1 MSRDSGRRSLGTR
14 SQDAAGLRE
23 AARALLTTPVITA
36 TRRPE
41 TIALVRRHVTAL
53 RTMFSTQLGYHLIAE
68 SGFARLVKLPPEPSS
83 PARTLARRN
92 GTPLGAPTYTLVALA
107 CAALLAPGV
116 GEQILISQLVAQI
129 RSDAAE
135 QGISVPDDLPQRRRL
150 VAALSVLID
159 WGVLT
164 ETDGTIGRWGDT
176 GADEAL
182 LTICRPLLPHLL
194 VRSIGPGATDDSI
207 LAPEAGAPRRR
218 LRRRLAEDPV
228 VLRRDLSPEE
238 LDVLSRE
245 RTELSRL
252 LNDNFGLVLEVR
264 AEGAL
269 AYDPAETLSD
279 IEFPGAGSVKQAG
292 LLLVGALADRAE
304 QSQSAAPEFPWAVV
318 EDRLGELLDQNR
330 RVWKS
335 EYGDAPERLRDDVV
349 ALLVSLRLIEISD
362 SGVRLLG
369 PAFRYRP
376 RAVAQHSQ
384 LTLDSFDEERGR
396 S

>member
-1 MSRDSGRRSLGTR
+1 MNRGTGHGTLGTR
-14 SQDAAGLRE
+14 SHEAAGIRE
-23 AARALLTTPVITA
+23 AARALLSAPVLTA
-36 TRRPE
+36 ARHPE
-41 TIALVRRHVTAL
+41 TIALIRRHVTAL
-53 RTMFSTQLGYHLIAE
+53 RSMFNTQLGYHLIVE
-68 SGFARLVKLPPEPSS
+68 SGFARLVKLPPEPCA
-83 PARTLARRN
+83 PARTLVRRS
-92 GTPLGAPTYTLVALA
+92 GAPLGASTYTLIALA

-129 RSDAAE
+129 RADAAE
-135 QGISVPDDLPQRRRL
+135 QGISIPDDLPQRRRL

-164 ETDGTIGRWGDT
+164 ETDGTVADWSDT
-176 GADEAL
+176 GTDEAL
-182 LTICRPLLPHLL
+182 LTILRPLLPHLL
-194 VRSIGPGATDDSI
+194 VRSIGPGSTDHSI

-218 LRRRLAEDPV
+218 LRRRLAEEPV
-228 VLRRDLSPEE
+228 VLRRDLSPAE

-292 LLLVGALADRAE
+292 LLLLGALTDWQE
-304 QSQSAAPEFPWAVV
+304 QSSPEPEFTWAVV
-318 EDRLGELLDQNR
+318 ETCLVDLLDR
-330 RVWKS
+330 HRKVWKS
-335 EYGDAPERLRDDVV
+335 EYGDAPERLRDDVI
-349 ALLVSLRLIEISD
+349 ALLVSLRLIEISK
-362 SGVRLLG
+362 SGIRLLG

-376 RAVAQHSQ
+376 RPVTRSGQ
-384 LTLDSFDEERGR
+384 LTLDSVDGEGER